1 MEHKISAPSYFQ
13 RVQQIQPYIEMKRK
27 LKQRRCRGRGKER
40 KNAITKYARTVIA
53 SLNTHSKLCSRFFIR
68 LASSLSISPFYVCS
82 LVRVLWYARMH
93 WYDGR
98 KFFVAIIKLV
108 KVMNKLEKLMLYRRK
123 VRNCTHVNVSCC
135 KRNESWFAIRI
146 AHKLNN
152 ANQSLTLTRKWQMA
166 NGKRQKTTYPN

>member
-1 MEHKISAPSYFQ
+1 MF
-13 RVQQIQPYIEMKRK
+13 
-27 LKQRRCRGRGKER
+27 L
-40 KNAITKYARTVIA
+40 
-53 SLNTHSKLCSRFFIR
+53 FFIR

-82 LVRVLWYARMH
+82 LVRALCYARMH

-108 KVMNKLEKLMLYRRK
+108 KVMNKLEKLMLHRRK

-135 KRNESWFAIRI
+135 RRNESWFAIRN

-166 NGKRQKTTYPN
+166 NGKRQKTTYPNETEMQMSVHTPSWSMRTRFSKVVNCTFMAIEW

>member
-1 MEHKISAPSYFQ
+1 MLLLIL
-13 RVQQIQPYIEMKRK
+13 IQNY
-27 LKQRRCRGRGKER
+27 
-40 KNAITKYARTVIA
+40 VFV
-53 SLNTHSKLCSRFFIR
+53 FFIR

-108 KVMNKLEKLMLYRRK
+108 KVMNKLEKLMLCRRK
-123 VRNCTHVNVSCC
+123 VRNCTHVNVSFCR
-135 KRNESWFAIRI
+135 RNESWFAIRI

-152 ANQSLTLTRKWQMA
+152 ANQSLTLTRKWQTAKNHISKLNGNA
-166 NGKRQKTTYPN
+166 NERTHTVMIDENTLQ